1 MDTKNL
7 STKPERD
14 KAVERAVV
22 LQSVEVSCSADTDE
36 WGRKDYRTVYA
47 QQELTS
53 LYVDVEGQVVAI
65 ERDNQEVTLSVALFR
80 IEGDKPVCVA
90 RQHAILTLAVAGDF
104 CNAFVFAASEAGK
117 DGFREGVYGI
127 VAQIGEQ
134 AIQSEPVFVMGK
146 DGNYASYFRLQQVGI
161 DKYCE
166 ETEAEAKARVHSFKC
181 LDISHL
187 KDIHFYLIAE
197 NILPEE
203 WVYEFTVQ
211 LTGKTGLVKSRR
223 TLKDK
228 QYISD
233 NSGRRFLCF
242 DAGLGESAEHFWQ
255 EGEYRLEVYA
265 FGQLVIALHFCVG
278 QKDIPYDYA
287 SEISHVVWGNG
298 DTPADRVPE
307 NRDEVLDRLY
317 KLVGLRKVKEEI
329 TRICEYADFF
339 QMRRENGFKD
349 VLPAMHMLFTGNP
362 DTGIHA
368 VAKILG
374 ELFVSY
380 GFLEHGQVVCY
391 NREKLVKEGY
401 AAEEQL
407 LRKALAESKG
417 GVLLIENAG
426 DLSDPG
432 NPQDRGNLVIAL
444 LIGILQK
451 ENPPVSVILADNESE
466 ISGLA
471 QVFPEFR
478 KCFTRQLYFE
488 SYSSEEWL
496 EIIAKKLGN
505 RQFRLTPA
513 AEDKVLKW
521 LRNTVRNE
529 VGGTYGTVI
538 DEKIEE
544 MILRMSGRMMKD
556 KGHGFSKEEMMLING
571 EDVVTG
577 PDTVSGNSLDKLDSL
592 VGARQLKQNIAQH
605 LNYIYFLL
613 ERQRQGF
620 DDSLPPLHMVFSGNA
635 GTGKLT
641 VAKMMGE
648 IYYAAGV
655 LARPTVLVQSAAAL
669 ADAATPPDQVV
680 GALWGAANG
689 GILYIGEAQLL
700 LKSPAGLACFE
711 LLLSYLSPEE
721 HEGTIVILAT
731 TPEEADSM
739 MQLNPA
745 LKNYFP
751 YRFDFRDYSREELLD
766 IVVRKL
772 KEKKYTLHPKA
783 VVVFKE
789 LIDKTYGRRDRNFGN
804 AIWVEKLV
812 EATIRKMSDRIMQL
826 KDKRELTR
834 KELTTVMAADVPV
847 SQMDASGFVKD
858 VFDEVAVKAALDD
871 LQQIVGQSGIKK
883 QIREFV
889 DLARHYSG
897 QGIKL
902 NTRMSLQWCFT
913 GNSGMG
919 KRAIARIIARLYKA
933 MGIIEKDIVYDFK
946 AEKLIG
952 QTEEEAMRLVG
963 DALVKAQGGIL
974 LFDED
979 SRKLADASGFKE
991 RVRAIL
997 ANQLAER
1004 PGNCMVVYAGP
1015 QPAIM
1020 KYRDEV
1026 EKASDMVNVLVF
1038 EDYTADELLRIL
1050 KRKLADEHMELT
1062 ASARKYMTGFISR
1075 LMATDE
1081 RVHASARIMRIVAEF
1096 IIRNCIQRLL
1106 KKGKTLLQ
1114 QGQSLSVT
1122 KADVGAFTE
1131 QWLADLTNERKKI
1144 GFN

>member
-7 STKPERD
+7 STKPESD
-14 KAVERAVV
+14 KAVERTIV

-53 LYVDVEGQVVAI
+53 LYVDVEGQVVAVK
-65 ERDNQEVTLSVALFR
+65 RDGQEVALSVALFR
-80 IEGDKPVCVA
+80 VEGDKPLCIA
-90 RQHAILTLAVAGDF
+90 QQHAVLTLAAAGDF
-104 CNAFVFAASEAGK
+104 RNAFVFAASEVGK
-117 DGFREGVYGI
+117 DGFQEGVYGI
-127 VAQIGEQ
+127 VAQIEEQ

-146 DGNYASYFRLQQVGI
+146 DGNHASYFRLQQVGI

-166 ETEAEAKARVHSFKC
+166 ETEAESKARVHSFKC
-181 LDISHL
+181 LNVNQL
-187 KDIHFYLIAE
+187 KDVHFYLIAE
-197 NILPEE
+197 NVWPEE

-242 DAGLGESAEHFWQ
+242 DTGLGESAEHFWQ

-265 FGQLVIALHFCVG
+265 FGQLVIALHFCIG

-287 SEISHVVWGNG
+287 SEISHVVWGNAAVPG
-298 DTPADRVPE
+298 DRVPE

-349 VLPAMHMLFTGNP
+349 VLPAMHILFTGNP

-380 GFLEHGQVVCY
+380 GFLEHGRVACY

-417 GVLLIENAG
+417 GVLLIEEAG

-432 NPQDRGNLVIAL
+432 NPQDRGHLVIEL
-444 LIGILQK
+444 LIEILQK

-466 ISGLA
+466 ISGLS

-496 EIIAKKLGN
+496 EIIAKKLGK

-577 PDTVSGNSLDKLDSL
+577 SDTVSGNSLDKLDAL

-605 LNYIYFLL
+605 LNYVYFLL

-620 DDSLPPLHMVFSGNA
+620 DDSLPPLHMIFSGNA

-655 LARPTVLVQSAAAL
+655 LARPMVLVQSAAAL
-669 ADAATPPDQVV
+669 ADAATPPDQIV
-680 GALWGAANG
+680 GALLGAANG

-700 LKSPAGLACFE
+700 LKSPAGLTCFE

-721 HEGTIVILAT
+721 HEGTIVVLAA
-731 TPEEADSM
+731 TPEEADNM
-739 MQLNPA
+739 MRLNPA

-834 KELTTVMAADVPV
+834 KELTTVMAADVPA

-858 VFDEVAVKAALDD
+858 VFDEAGIKAALDD
-871 LQQIVGQSGIKK
+871 LQQIVGQAGIKK

-952 QTEEEAMRLVG
+952 QTEEDAMRLVG

-1020 KYRDEV
+1020 KYREEV

-1038 EDYTADELLRIL
+1038 EDYTAEELLRIL
-1050 KRKLADEHMELT
+1050 KRKLADENMELT

-1081 RVHASARIMRIVAEF
+1081 RVHSSARIMRIVAEF
-1096 IIRNCIQRLL
+1096 IIRNCIQRML
-1106 KKGKTLLQ
+1106 KKGKTLPQ
-1114 QGQSLSVT
+1114 QGQKLSVT

-1131 QWLADLTNERKKI
+1131 QWLVDLTNERKKI